1 MKSIK
6 SFTKQ
11 SLHNLGA
18 AATKRIIKQFANKH
32 HMVYFGHVDPREDE
46 YELVRGLT
54 LSTSHVD
61 NHYTVGEYQSRD
73 IILVERRNTLTFP
86 NKPAA
91 SYRWLIAQIDLRR
104 GGLPHIFIDC
114 NHHDATFYA
123 NAFLSRQGMQDLS
136 SYFGGVSHS
145 FAQKAK
151 LFANPSDYTAVGT
164 LITPEVGETIAQ
176 HFAQFDYEC
185 FDDRLLIY
193 TSNLLP
199 SPVLLEEM
207 LRVGTWLASVCENA
221 AI

>member
-6 SFTKQ
+6 HLTQQ
-11 SLHNLGA
+11 SLHSLGT
-18 AATKRIIKQFANKH
+18 AATKQIIKQFAGKH

-61 NHYTVGEYQSRD
+61 NHYTVGAYQGRD
-73 IILVERRNTLTFP
+73 VIVVERRNTLTFP
-86 NKPAA
+86 NKPP
-91 SYRWLIAQIDLRR
+91 STYRWLIAQIDLRR

-123 NAFLSRQGMQDLS
+123 NAFLSRQGMQDLG
-136 SYFGGVSHS
+136 SYFGGVSQT

-151 LFANPSDYTAVGT
+151 LFAKTTDYGAVGA

-185 FDDRLLIY
+185 FDDRVLVY
-193 TSNLLP
+193 ASNHVATPNLL
-199 SPVLLEEM
+199 EDM

-221 AI
+221 EI